1 MKINNYNRKRDLFAI
16 CTSLVLS
23 VFLTISCNKD
33 EESTPKT
40 EANAS
45 LTISLK
51 GEYGKGRATI
61 GQGDDATL
69 KEAENK
75 IYKATVFVFNTNG
88 VLDKKADITSPDKN
102 VKIEN
107 LTAGKKNVVVVANVP
122 ESINFPESI
131 NYNWFNKSE
140 NIIDLETQYTIDK
153 GLFMSGQA
161 SVELVANQTKETTI
175 PISRLVAKVKLGK
188 VIIEPE
194 AGHDISEFNLEKVL
208 IMNARG
214 SALMGLPATNYTLNY
229 LYGAMPV
236 NGNIEK
242 SYLSET
248 ISAADYTGRY
258 FYVLPSDNDDGHTTL
273 ITLAATYKG
282 IPTYFP
288 FRINNKTAESE
299 GETTDGKF
307 IERNHIYTINITIK
321 RLGNGSVDPTEP
333 GDPAALVVTVEPQDW
348 ETEIIQN
355 VEW

>member
-1 MKINNYNRKRDLFAI
+1 
-16 CTSLVLS
+16 
-23 VFLTISCNKD
+23 
-33 EESTPKT
+33 
-40 EANAS
+40 
-45 LTISLK
+45 
-51 GEYGKGRATI
+51 
-61 GQGDDATL
+61 
-69 KEAENK
+69 
-75 IYKATVFVFNTNG
+75 
-88 VLDKKADITSPDKN
+88 
-102 VKIEN
+102 
-107 LTAGKKNVVVVANVP
+107 
-122 ESINFPESI
+122 
-131 NYNWFNKSE
+131 
-140 NIIDLETQYTIDK
+140 
-153 GLFMSGQA
+153 MSGQA

-188 VIIEPE
+188 VTIEPE

>member
-23 VFLTISCNKD
+23 IFLTISCNKD

-61 GQGDDATL
+61 GQGDDETL

-88 VLDKKADITSPDKN
+88 VLDKKADITSPDKS

-175 PISRLVAKVKLGK
+175 PISRLVA
-188 VIIEPE
+188 
-194 AGHDISEFNLEKVL
+194 D
-208 IMNARG
+208 
-214 SALMGLPATNYTLNY
+214 
-229 LYGAMPV
+229 
-236 NGNIEK
+236 
-242 SYLSET
+242 
-248 ISAADYTGRY
+248 
-258 FYVLPSDNDDGHTTL
+258 
-273 ITLAATYKG
+273 
-282 IPTYFP
+282 
-288 FRINNKTAESE
+288 
-299 GETTDGKF
+299 
-307 IERNHIYTINITIK
+307 
-321 RLGNGSVDPTEP
+321 
-333 GDPAALVVTVEPQDW
+333 
-348 ETEIIQN
+348 
-355 VEW
+355 

>member
-1 MKINNYNRKRDLFAI
+1 
-16 CTSLVLS
+16 
-23 VFLTISCNKD
+23 
-33 EESTPKT
+33 
-40 EANAS
+40 
-45 LTISLK
+45 
-51 GEYGKGRATI
+51 
-61 GQGDDATL
+61 
-69 KEAENK
+69 
-75 IYKATVFVFNTNG
+75 
-88 VLDKKADITSPDKN
+88 
-102 VKIEN
+102 
-107 LTAGKKNVVVVANVP
+107 
-122 ESINFPESI
+122 
-131 NYNWFNKSE
+131 
-140 NIIDLETQYTIDK
+140 
-153 GLFMSGQA
+153 
-161 SVELVANQTKETTI
+161 
-175 PISRLVAKVKLGK
+175 
-188 VIIEPE
+188 
-194 AGHDISEFNLEKVL
+194 
-208 IMNARG
+208 
-214 SALMGLPATNYTLNY
+214 MGLPATNYTLNY

-236 NGNIEK
+236 NSNIEK

>member
-1 MKINNYNRKRDLFAI
+1 MKINSYNRRRDLLAI
-16 CTSLVLS
+16 CASLLLS
-23 VFLTISCNKD
+23 TFLTVSCNK
-33 EESTPKT
+33 EEENDSQT

-51 GEYGKGRATI
+51 GEYEKGRATL
-61 GQGDDATL
+61 GQGDDETL

-88 VLDKKADITSPDKN
+88 ILDKKADITSPDKN

-140 NIIDLETQYTIDK
+140 NVIDLETQYTADK

-188 VIIEPE
+188 VTIDPE
-194 AGHDISEFNLEKVL
+194 AGHDPDVFSLEKVL

-214 SALMGLPATNYTLNY
+214 SALMGLPATTYTLNH

-242 SYLSET
+242 SYLSEI
-248 ISAADYTGRY
+248 ISATDYTGRY

-273 ITLAATYKG
+273 ITLAATYNG
-282 IPTYFP
+282 VPTYFP
-288 FRINNKTAESE
+288 FRINDKIATSE

-307 IERNHIYTINITIK
+307 IERNHNYTINVTIK

-348 ETEIIQN
+348 ATEIIQN